1 MSHTRSKG
9 SNVVGTM
16 CKQSGCRNLADKSGM
31 CDECANKQATEQA
44 TEIVNAYNAYQKELK
59 ETHPGNKMLPLPKGG
74 YEFKSKR
81 SNKRSNKRSKRS
93 NKRSKRSNKRSN
105 KRKSVRKNKKS
116 LRK

>member
-1 MSHTRSKG
+1 MSHTRSKN

-16 CKQSGCRNLADKSGM
+16 CKQSGCQNIADKSGM
-31 CDECANKQATEQA
+31 CDECATKQATKQA
-44 TEIVNAYNAYQKELK
+44 TEIVNAYKAYKD
-59 ETHPGNKMLPLPKGG
+59 ETHPGNKMLPLPEGG

-81 SNKRSNKRSKRS
+81 SKKRAKRSNKRSGKRS
-93 NKRSKRSNKRSN
+93 NKSRN